1 MDPAPHGIVS
11 EEEKAEKKKL
21 ADANAK
27 IAQML
32 AEDEAKKAAKEEEKA
47 RIEAETAAL
56 NNGKL
61 AIEAA

>member
-1 MDPAPHGIVS
+1 
-11 EEEKAEKKKL
+11 
-21 ADANAK
+21 
-27 IAQML
+27 ML

-61 AIEAA
+61 AIEAAQKEFDAQKALEEENAKLEAELEK